1 MKNFRYFVLLALWF
15 TIFSCGKKD
24 VEFAED
30 GSQYILSMS
39 QSNIARDAKITVVF
53 NEDIKNKSNVSQVAK
68 FQPEQKGS
76 WEITDE
82 RTITFTPETF
92 YECKAQFE
100 LVLDVGKL
108 FGKSVN
114 KVGIKKAYFPSQ
126 AKFEVSLGF
135 PESETIDA
143 YSVPLTV
150 ATDIDI
156 ATDEV
161 AKVMSAKYDNKVYEI
176 FFNEGSNPTKNHR
189 LKIKNLT
196 RKPQAETLT
205 VSYNAKG
212 IGFADAGEVSQ
223 MIPAE
228 DSFEILNASIVND
241 RTAVFTFSELLDDN
255 IDLREFISV
264 SSSDIDYTY
273 HWRTEKNTLTVI
285 CSRESWSKD
294 TVISI
299 LPNFKSASG
308 RLLKQGMDY
317 RVLVGW
323 ENPSIQFADNNV
335 ILPSEGK
342 PVVVVYTKNLS
353 GLIIEAVKIPK
364 HNMLQFLQINDLQGE
379 GEMYRVGESVWKKA
393 FDFEW
398 SDDMKNQFVTRGL
411 DLSELVK
418 QFPDG
423 MFQLKVTFAHR
434 HAKYEVKDQT
444 NSNLEFPAD
453 FINFA
458 DNIYSAYW
466 EDKNKDNTYRFWDFS
481 DDPNHPA
488 FYLSCYNREALK
500 TKNVL
505 VSNLALSVKLGTGGE
520 TYIQAINLLTSEAEK
535 NADIKLYNFTQSLI
549 EEGCTD
555 ANGIYKVK
563 TKESFSFIQAKSENN
578 YAYLSLNSAP
588 LSTSHFQVE
597 GVKTYDGVKG
607 FVYGERGVWRP
618 GDKLHLC
625 LIIQDSKKSLPNN
638 VPIVFT
644 LEDPMGKIIDKQV
657 LNEGVNGFYKIE
669 TQTGKTD
676 LTGTWVARFKT
687 GNNIWTKQLKIESVI
702 PNKLA
707 VNLKVDKDFFNS
719 GENSV
724 KLSSEWLTGVKASG
738 LKSEIY
744 SRYVSKNFAFEKFN
758 EYNFNNIEY
767 YTSTSLS
774 KIWEGNL
781 DENGDANFNLK
792 LDAGKNVSGLLNAI
806 FETRVY
812 EPSGAYSIE
821 TKNFDFSPFSR
832 YVGLKLPKSDEDYRD
847 VLYLDKT
854 HTAEIVLV
862 DEKGNPVNT
871 NVEVE
876 LSVYKLEWSWWW
888 VRDAYTNASYDQNR
902 SASRVFTKKA
912 TAKNG
917 KVNIN
922 FEINKWGRYLFVA
935 NDLAGGHSSAS
946 IAYLD
951 SEYWATRND
960 SDVEGA
966 ANMLVLTSNKDKYNT
981 SETAEISFNASLGS
995 TAYITIEKNGSI
1007 IKQDIVKTLDGTNT
1021 YKFKTDIAMCP
1032 NVYVHISLVQ
1042 AYKDTINSLP
1052 FRLYGIIPVIIEDK
1066 ATRLNP
1072 VVKNINEFKPNEK
1085 CKIRIS
1091 EKDGKAATFTL
1102 AVVDEGLLGLTAFK
1116 TANPWDY
1123 FFSKESSQILSY
1135 DIFNLVSGAIK
1146 GELQTLITVGGGGMI
1161 DDTLANKNAERF
1173 KPVVFYFG
1181 PIELKK
1187 GETKELE
1194 FQMPEYIGEV
1204 RLMAVF
1210 ANDDAYGMAEE
1221 KVKVRSDLML
1231 SHTLPR
1237 TIGVGETI
1245 QLPVTVFNTTT
1256 TRKKISIQMETKGAN
1271 IFKSNETAE
1280 LEADSNKTIFF
1291 KVPFENAGTNEIIFV
1306 AKDGLKEVSRST
1318 TKIMVASRGMPY
1330 EVVKT
1335 FAIKPNEKIN
1345 QTFETIGENGSKAFS
1360 IEVSKNKL
1368 IGVEKHLNYLLSF
1381 PHGCVE
1387 QITSKVFA
1395 QLYLHKMLNLNQKA
1409 ISDIKNNINDVIASY
1424 SKYQLQNGGFTYW
1437 QGGTDEHTWASAYV
1451 LHFLTEAK
1459 RAGYYV
1465 EPTMYNSLISRLEV
1479 LANSFSSNQTYE
1491 SHTQSYR
1498 LFALAQV
1505 GKANIGAM
1513 NRLSRDTNLSPYA
1526 KSLLAFT
1533 YVISGNHAQGYKMLD
1548 EITTQFPSYRKT
1560 GDDFSSTIR
1569 DLAII
1574 CTVAKQIKHSSADAR
1589 FEALCRL
1596 ANNASWL
1603 STQEATWLLIAAS
1616 NFFEKSGNEN
1626 INYEMEVA
1634 DKKIQNSLTTNSEVH
1649 NIALNNN
1656 SSQKVLVK
1664 NTGKNNFFVTIRYTS
1679 KISSTNET
1687 YTENGIALNVN
1698 YLKNGTSIPT
1708 SQLKMGDNFTA
1719 KFTITNNSSEL
1730 LENLILSFPIPTG
1743 WEISNE
1749 RLGGEVANKDYSY
1762 LDIRDDHI
1770 YVHFDL
1776 DANDTKTFEF
1786 NATITYGG
1794 NYFVPAVTCEAMY
1807 DNTIRANNIGT
1818 KMEAY

>member
-1 MKNFRYFVLLALWF
+1 M
-15 TIFSCGKKD
+15 IFSCGKKEVD
-24 VEFAED
+24 FVED
-30 GSQYILSMS
+30 GSQYIVSMT

-53 NEDIKNKSNVSQVAK
+53 NEDIKNKSNISQVAK

-92 YECKAQFE
+92 FDCKTQFE
-100 LVLDVGKL
+100 LALDVGKL
-108 FGKSVN
+108 FGKSGN
-114 KVGIKKAYFPSQ
+114 KIGIKQAFFPSQ

-135 PESETIDA
+135 PESETIDT

-228 DSFEILNASIVND
+228 DSFEILNASLTND
-241 RTAVFTFSELLDDN
+241 RTVVFTFSELLDEN

-264 SSSDIDYTY
+264 TSSDTDYTY
-273 HWRTEKNTLTVI
+273 HWQIEKNNLSVT
-285 CSRESWSKD
+285 CSRISWSKD

-299 LPNFKSASG
+299 LPNFKSARG
-308 RLLKQGMDY
+308 HLLEQGMDY
-317 RVLVGW
+317 QVVVGW
-323 ENPSIQFADNNV
+323 KNPSIQFADNNV

-364 HNMLQFLQINDLQGE
+364 HNMLQFLQINDLQDN
-379 GEMYRVGESVWKKA
+379 GEMYRVGESVWQKA
-393 FDFEW
+393 FDFAW
-398 SDDMKNQFVTRGL
+398 TDDMKNRFVTRGL
-411 DLSELVK
+411 DLTELVN

-423 MFQLKVTFAHR
+423 MFQLKITFAHR
-434 HAKYEVKDQT
+434 HAKYKSASEI
-444 NSNLEFPAD
+444 NPSLEFPSD
-453 FINFA
+453 FVNFS
-458 DNIYSAYW
+458 DNTYTTYW
-466 EDKNKDNTYRFWDFS
+466 EGKNRSNTYRFWEFD

-488 FYLSCYNREALK
+488 FYLSCYNRDALK

-505 VSNLALSVKLGTGGE
+505 VSNLALSVKLGTDGE
-520 TYIQAINLLTSEAEK
+520 TYIQAVNLLTSEAEK
-535 NADIKLYNFTQSLI
+535 NTEIKLYNFTQSLI
-549 EEGCTD
+549 EEGSAD
-555 ANGIYKVK
+555 ANGTYKVK
-563 TKESFSFIQAKSENN
+563 TKESFSFIQAKSGNN

-588 LSTSHFQVE
+588 LSTSHFQVG

-625 LIIQDSKKSLPNN
+625 LIIQDSKKSLPDN

-669 TQTGKTD
+669 TKTSQTD
-676 LTGTWVARFKT
+676 LTGTWIARFKT

-707 VNLKVDKDFFNS
+707 INLNVENDFFNS
-719 GENSV
+719 GQNPV

-744 SRYVSKNFAFEKFN
+744 SRYLSKNYAFENFK

-767 YTSTSLS
+767 YTSTSFS

-781 DENGDANFNLK
+781 DENGNANFNLK
-792 LDAGKNVSGLLNAI
+792 LDAGKNLSGLLNAV

-821 TKNFDFSPFSR
+821 TKAFDFSPFSR
-832 YVGLKLPKSDEDYRD
+832 YVGLKLPKSDADYRD

-862 DEKGNPVNT
+862 DETGKLVNT
-871 NVEVE
+871 NAEVE

-888 VRDAYTNASYDQNR
+888 VRDAYTNASYDQTR
-902 SASRVFTKKA
+902 SASKVFTKKA
-912 TAKNG
+912 NAKNG
-917 KVNIN
+917 KLNIN
-922 FEINKWGRYLFVA
+922 FEINKWGRYLFVVS
-935 NDLAGGHSSAS
+935 DTESGHSSAS

-951 SEYWATRND
+951 DEYWATRSD
-960 SDVEGA
+960 SDVEGS
-966 ANMLVLTSNKDKYNT
+966 ANMLVITSNKDKYNT
-981 SETAEISFNASLGS
+981 NETAEVSFNANLNS

-1007 IKQDIVKTLDGTNT
+1007 IKQDIVKTVDGTNT

-1042 AYKDTINSLP
+1042 AYKDTVNSLP
-1052 FRLYGIIPVIIEDK
+1052 FRLYGIIPVMIEDK
-1066 ATRLNP
+1066 TTRLNP

-1085 CKIRIS
+1085 CKIRVS
-1091 EKDGKAATFTL
+1091 EKDGKVATFTL

-1146 GELQTLITVGGGGMI
+1146 GELQTLIAVGGGGMV
-1161 DDTLANKNAERF
+1161 DESLANKTAERF

-1210 ANDDAYGMAEE
+1210 ANEEAYGMAEE
-1221 KVKVRSDLML
+1221 KVKVKSDLML
-1231 SHTLPR
+1231 SPTLPR

-1245 QLPVTVFNTTT
+1245 QLPVTVFNTTE
-1256 TRKKISIQMETKGAN
+1256 TRKKVSVQMDAKGAN
-1271 IFKSNETAE
+1271 VFKNSETVE
-1280 LEADSNKTIFF
+1280 LAANSNKTIFF
-1291 KVPFENAGTNEIIFV
+1291 KMPFDNAGTNEISFV
-1306 AKDGLKEVSRST
+1306 AKEGFKEVSRST
-1318 TKIMVASRGMPY
+1318 TEIAVASRGMPY
-1330 EVVKT
+1330 EIVKT
-1335 FAIKPNEKIN
+1335 FAIKSNEKIN
-1345 QTFETIGENGSKAFS
+1345 QAFETIGENGSKAFS
-1360 IEVSKNKL
+1360 IEVSKNKP

-1409 ISDIKNNINDVIASY
+1409 IADIKNNINDVISRY
-1424 SKYQLQNGGFTYW
+1424 SKYQLQNGGFAYW
-1437 QGGTDEHTWASAYV
+1437 QGGTEEHPWASAYV

-1465 EPTMYNSLISRLEV
+1465 EQTMYNSLMNRIET
-1479 LANSFSSNQTYE
+1479 LASSFSSNQTYE
-1491 SHTQSYR
+1491 SNAQSYR

-1513 NRLSRDTNLSPYA
+1513 NRLNRNSDLSPYA
-1526 KSLLAFT
+1526 KSLLAYA
-1533 YVISGNHAQGYKMLD
+1533 YVISGNHAQGHKIVD

-1560 GDDFSSTIR
+1560 GSDFSSTIR
-1569 DLAII
+1569 DLAIT

-1589 FEALCRL
+1589 FEALSRL

-1616 NFFEKSGNEN
+1616 NFFEKSSNEN
-1626 INYEMEVA
+1626 ITYEIEVA
-1634 DKKIQNSLTTNSEVH
+1634 GKKIKNNLNTNSEIH
-1649 NIALNNN
+1649 NIALNDN
-1656 SSQKVLVK
+1656 SNQNVLVK

-1679 KISSTNET
+1679 TIPSTNET

-1698 YLKNGTSIPT
+1698 YLKKGASIPT
-1708 SQLKMGDNFTA
+1708 SQLKMGDNFTV
-1719 KFTITNNSSEL
+1719 KFTIANNSSEL

-1749 RLGGEVANKDYSY
+1749 RLGGEVANKNYSY
-1762 LDIRDDHI
+1762 LDIKDDHI

-1776 DANDTKTFEF
+1776 PAKELKTFEF
-1786 NATITYGG
+1786 NTSLSYGG

-1807 DNTIRANNIGT
+1807 DNTIRANNVGA